1 MQDSE
6 LGKSKTPH
14 RLSVK
19 SKLKNRLSNGQCIQI
34 HWNHTAERLEMQN
47 NIDAKDK
54 HLGHILEVEQAFPVE
69 LENVNSS
76 PGISSSERSTLM
88 KEEPN
93 REEAVQ
99 QKNEYIKNYRLEET
113 EMYLD
118 RESKGEMGMDN
129 EVEISLVTCEN
140 KFFREA
146 KEHSDNFSQSGNIPG
161 EDDILDVGDKNN
173 VLLHGRNEPVLSEK
187 SKVMGTEI
195 RETIKKAD
203 SKSIDLNEHASTD
216 QTNKKTQKE
225 EASENMGQSS
235 FSSHSSQDIDLS
247 DITHSEEK
255 HRQFEQPQ
263 PLFSLSHYRL
273 LLNFQSF
280 TDENMNS
287 LQGVQDDK
295 STKDEDSQSKSIAEI
310 WRKKETEEN
319 KQLYENMEQETSMN
333 IYFSN
338 KGILLTSS
346 AEQDNGDTESIIK
359 GAQSLTDTSASTE
372 TYLSGYTI
380 DSLFRN
386 QKLKERRTE
395 DKECTNIKGK
405 NQSLSSEEKDL
416 VTDYSEKRELSV
428 VKSIESMSPDA
439 IKDDFP
445 RCRNDYDDMNESV
458 LAKESLDQFSQ
469 GDNNKNDISEHLTE
483 SDEGKQNGDED
494 AENKSNKPPSKEDSN
509 MLNQQG
515 LSIEATLQGEFE
527 NENEIEGL
535 AGHTLSYDFMNVKQ
549 NPQDLQMQTDE
560 KSSEEKYS
568 PTTDNDQHS
577 DSSLTAKVVYGHEPQ
592 EQETSYQS
600 SGTWSK
606 EMTLDLIYQKED
618 ENEPKSEEV
627 AASSYLALLDRDSSS
642 FMGLEPDEK
651 CINQVAYGT
660 QIHLKAEKLK
670 IPNQHKQI
678 DNIPNNGG
686 NKPDLE
692 EKIID
697 IMPKLSKV
705 TSEKKTVD
713 ILPIIDN
720 EKLFQKHSVAENIAS
735 ENPSLNLEMKSETLE
750 TDNNVEP
757 SKLSPYDIPHH
768 LEAVG
773 FAKDHIP
780 PLTKNSFNIHHLATD
795 PDDETFE
802 QDRITPLPKHL
813 KWGEEPGYVKDS
825 QGKDQKVIEN
835 YGETEH
841 SGRIENTGRQGV
853 VSNIFGK
860 TSWFFGELF
869 QNKPQENVIENESNG
884 NLIATQAKVER
895 QEADVVGS
903 DFEEGKS
910 EVQGTKASHYSHA
923 LKSIEQESQGKMHS
937 LIMEKSVTKDE
948 RHYNQKYDIQ
958 ETEFVSQETV
968 QNDTWITDTKL
979 DLKEDRFFTGFQE
992 TYIKLVAESKRILQ
1006 ANVCERHEL
1015 QLLAQEFE
1023 KLYYEIT
1030 NSSCEDVYSN
1040 KKQITIS
1047 LKDEHKLKIMHER
1060 CLKTKMNLRLELQ
1073 SLVLDIRNNCAI
1085 ERATSGII
1093 NKEQLPGNA
1102 PKESDSH
1109 NEPNNSQDSEANNIP
1124 LVDTEEKMLTSIKN
1138 YQDHPD
1144 VEEKLPGDLRMTH
1157 NSFIRNERE
1166 WLFQIILHLND
1177 FCALITSGLSVIMT
1191 ASKKVVAALPE
1202 NMTPDSDIHGFPWE
1216 IVICGA
1222 VLAIFVI
1229 LLLVCRSYQSIKS
1242 RLYVGKEKQLASKV
1256 VELVEDKCKVLE
1268 KFSRCKKEYEE
1279 LENSLKDASLLQGST
1294 ATSDIKKAYE
1304 ELNTSN
1310 SMLKNE
1316 IALLEKEVREEKS
1329 KRSEQDDL
1337 MTEIQRKVEFLE
1349 NEAKSIQSQVAEAK
1363 TTLKVYEISRERLKT
1378 SVQDA
1383 LEENNHL
1390 QESQKQLLQEAE
1402 GWGERFSE
1410 LNEQTK
1416 IFQCSKADMED
1427 ALKNKESQVKSLT
1440 ECLLKMKDWS
1450 SAIGEH
1456 DDAEDSHWGNY
1467 IKCER
1472 ENGEHLDDQEKR
1484 TIKKL
1489 IYAAKLNAC
1498 LKSMETE
1505 RNQMYSKLSDEN
1517 KAKEELAERIESLE
1531 KEHSTL
1537 QSENAHFEN
1546 EVQKL
1551 QQKLKVMSE
1560 LYQENEMNLHRKLTV
1575 EERERLQKEEKLSKA
1590 DEKII
1595 HASEELNTY
1604 RQQAKDLE
1612 EELERTVRS
1621 YQNQIMSHEKKAHDN
1636 WLTARAA
1643 ERHLNDLRKENLHNR
1658 QKLTEAEFKYDVLE
1672 KDPYALDVPV
1682 RPFGREH
1689 SPYGPSPMG
1698 RPSSE
1703 TRAFLSPPTLLE
1715 GPLRLSP
1722 VLPGGG
1728 GRGSRGPGNAYDI
1741 GNERGEVNSDRLPD
1755 SHRPP
1760 SDTGSLSPPW
1770 DRDHRINPSHTG
1782 QLYNEQPLPPRRP
1795 ERFYSNHPNSGR
1807 FSGPGELRSYNMQSF
1822 DKTDGQ
1828 PAENNSR
1835 MDLSGNGIKDHLN
1848 DSNAVHMTDHSL
1860 VPESDPLGPGI
1871 LPPSLPLLRPPLM
1884 PMDPRGAFLRRGPPF
1899 PPVPPSGAY
1908 GPCEYFPRDF
1918 AGLPRPLMPMRSPF
1932 PLRPFS
1938 QYPPS
1943 RAGFF
1948 HPLPP
1953 DNRNELPAE
1962 STPLSTASSTDH
1974 QESQE
1979 T

>member
-1 MQDSE
+1 MLKNCDIRFFLLLLSLLTNIRSAKVLSDQKKCGDPECETFMSRVRAIKDYKGPDCRYLNFKAGEEIMVYSKLSRKREDLWAGSKGTDFGYFPTDAVKIEKVFITKEVEVPTKETDFICLEGGEYVFENEDSTLNNRNEENQYLHLHAEEYKEPFPDIDEADSKPKDLHMFEPTSHNSEIGDSKTGQAKTTPQEDQNSHVLKPLPTQSSWTIPDFSGWFSSERKENEETAGKSSEIAREVRFRRRRIPVMDDSDSKKLNEEGDLETRSSGWLKSTFTGLLRFGSEKSGFGSLYEENDPEILDSSSTAETVEPDTTVVSETADEGEAKSNWFDLELSDVLPFGYSKENKVKEEPPGREEINQNEEAPPPSTPAEASLMHEDLRKQAVEAIISEEQNDKLIKQIVKPTLQKEQEKDYKKAAETDIRKANERTDLDATAPSFSTEFLDKIVKLYAEQDSE
-6 LGKSKTPH
+6 LRNQVMEHINVQTIMKESEKT
-14 RLSVK
+14 
-19 SKLKNRLSNGQCIQI
+19 NGQ
-34 HWNHTAERLEMQN
+34 
-47 NIDAKDK
+47 
-54 HLGHILEVEQAFPVE
+54 
-69 LENVNSS
+69 
-76 PGISSSERSTLM
+76 
-88 KEEPN
+88 
-93 REEAVQ
+93 
-99 QKNEYIKNYRLEET
+99 
-113 EMYLD
+113 
-118 RESKGEMGMDN
+118 
-129 EVEISLVTCEN
+129 
-140 KFFREA
+140 
-146 KEHSDNFSQSGNIPG
+146 
-161 EDDILDVGDKNN
+161 
-173 VLLHGRNEPVLSEK
+173 
-187 SKVMGTEI
+187 
-195 RETIKKAD
+195 
-203 SKSIDLNEHASTD
+203 
-216 QTNKKTQKE
+216 
-225 EASENMGQSS
+225 
-235 FSSHSSQDIDLS
+235 
-247 DITHSEEK
+247 
-255 HRQFEQPQ
+255 
-263 PLFSLSHYRL
+263 
-273 LLNFQSF
+273 
-280 TDENMNS
+280 
-287 LQGVQDDK
+287 
-295 STKDEDSQSKSIAEI
+295 
-310 WRKKETEEN
+310 
-319 KQLYENMEQETSMN
+319 
-333 IYFSN
+333 
-338 KGILLTSS
+338 
-346 AEQDNGDTESIIK
+346 
-359 GAQSLTDTSASTE
+359 
-372 TYLSGYTI
+372 
-380 DSLFRN
+380 
-386 QKLKERRTE
+386 
-395 DKECTNIKGK
+395 
-405 NQSLSSEEKDL
+405 
-416 VTDYSEKRELSV
+416 
-428 VKSIESMSPDA
+428 
-439 IKDDFP
+439 
-445 RCRNDYDDMNESV
+445 
-458 LAKESLDQFSQ
+458 
-469 GDNNKNDISEHLTE
+469 
-483 SDEGKQNGDED
+483 
-494 AENKSNKPPSKEDSN
+494 
-509 MLNQQG
+509 
-515 LSIEATLQGEFE
+515 
-527 NENEIEGL
+527 
-535 AGHTLSYDFMNVKQ
+535 
-549 NPQDLQMQTDE
+549 
-560 KSSEEKYS
+560 
-568 PTTDNDQHS
+568 
-577 DSSLTAKVVYGHEPQ
+577 
-592 EQETSYQS
+592 
-600 SGTWSK
+600 
-606 EMTLDLIYQKED
+606 
-618 ENEPKSEEV
+618 
-627 AASSYLALLDRDSSS
+627 
-642 FMGLEPDEK
+642 
-651 CINQVAYGT
+651 
-660 QIHLKAEKLK
+660 
-670 IPNQHKQI
+670 
-678 DNIPNNGG
+678 
-686 NKPDLE
+686 
-692 EKIID
+692 
-697 IMPKLSKV
+697 
-705 TSEKKTVD
+705 
-713 ILPIIDN
+713 
-720 EKLFQKHSVAENIAS
+720 
-735 ENPSLNLEMKSETLE
+735 
-750 TDNNVEP
+750 
-757 SKLSPYDIPHH
+757 
-768 LEAVG
+768 
-773 FAKDHIP
+773 
-780 PLTKNSFNIHHLATD
+780 
-795 PDDETFE
+795 
-802 QDRITPLPKHL
+802 
-813 KWGEEPGYVKDS
+813 
-825 QGKDQKVIEN
+825 
-835 YGETEH
+835 
-841 SGRIENTGRQGV
+841 
-853 VSNIFGK
+853 
-860 TSWFFGELF
+860 
-869 QNKPQENVIENESNG
+869 
-884 NLIATQAKVER
+884 
-895 QEADVVGS
+895 
-903 DFEEGKS
+903 
-910 EVQGTKASHYSHA
+910 
-923 LKSIEQESQGKMHS
+923 
-937 LIMEKSVTKDE
+937 
-948 RHYNQKYDIQ
+948 
-958 ETEFVSQETV
+958 
-968 QNDTWITDTKL
+968 
-979 DLKEDRFFTGFQE
+979 
-992 TYIKLVAESKRILQ
+992 
-1006 ANVCERHEL
+1006 
-1015 QLLAQEFE
+1015 
-1023 KLYYEIT
+1023 
-1030 NSSCEDVYSN
+1030 
-1040 KKQITIS
+1040 
-1047 LKDEHKLKIMHER
+1047 
-1060 CLKTKMNLRLELQ
+1060 
-1073 SLVLDIRNNCAI
+1073 
-1085 ERATSGII
+1085 SGII

-1216 IVICGA
+1216 IAICGA

-1456 DDAEDSHWGNY
+1456 DDAEDSHWGND

>member
-1 MQDSE
+1 MLKNCDIRFFLLLLSLLTNIRSAKVLSDQKKCGDPECETFMSRVRAIKDYKGPDCRYLNFKAGEEIMVYSKLSRKREDLWAGSKGTDFGYFPTDAVKIEKVFITKEVEVPTKETDFICLEGGEYVFENEDSTLNNRNEENQYLHLHAEEYKEPFPDIDEADSKPKDLHMFEPTSHNSEIGDSKTGQAETTPQEDQNSHVLKPLPTQSSWTIPDFSGWFSSERKENEETAGKSSEIAREVRFRRRQIPVMDDSDSKKLNEEGDLETRSSGWLKSTFTGLLRFGSEKSGFGSLYEENDPEILDSSSTAETVEPDTTVVSETADEGEAKSNWFDLELSDVLPFGYSKENKVKEEPPGREEINQNEEAPPPSTPAEASLMHEDLRKQAVEAIISEEQNDKLIKQIVKPTLQKEQEKDYKKAAETDIRKANERTDLDATAPSFSTEFLDKIVKLYAEQDSE
-6 LGKSKTPH
+6 LRNQVMEHINVQTIMKESEKT
-14 RLSVK
+14 
-19 SKLKNRLSNGQCIQI
+19 NGQ
-34 HWNHTAERLEMQN
+34 
-47 NIDAKDK
+47 
-54 HLGHILEVEQAFPVE
+54 
-69 LENVNSS
+69 
-76 PGISSSERSTLM
+76 
-88 KEEPN
+88 
-93 REEAVQ
+93 
-99 QKNEYIKNYRLEET
+99 
-113 EMYLD
+113 
-118 RESKGEMGMDN
+118 
-129 EVEISLVTCEN
+129 
-140 KFFREA
+140 
-146 KEHSDNFSQSGNIPG
+146 
-161 EDDILDVGDKNN
+161 
-173 VLLHGRNEPVLSEK
+173 
-187 SKVMGTEI
+187 
-195 RETIKKAD
+195 
-203 SKSIDLNEHASTD
+203 
-216 QTNKKTQKE
+216 
-225 EASENMGQSS
+225 
-235 FSSHSSQDIDLS
+235 
-247 DITHSEEK
+247 
-255 HRQFEQPQ
+255 
-263 PLFSLSHYRL
+263 
-273 LLNFQSF
+273 
-280 TDENMNS
+280 
-287 LQGVQDDK
+287 
-295 STKDEDSQSKSIAEI
+295 
-310 WRKKETEEN
+310 
-319 KQLYENMEQETSMN
+319 
-333 IYFSN
+333 
-338 KGILLTSS
+338 
-346 AEQDNGDTESIIK
+346 
-359 GAQSLTDTSASTE
+359 
-372 TYLSGYTI
+372 
-380 DSLFRN
+380 
-386 QKLKERRTE
+386 
-395 DKECTNIKGK
+395 
-405 NQSLSSEEKDL
+405 
-416 VTDYSEKRELSV
+416 
-428 VKSIESMSPDA
+428 
-439 IKDDFP
+439 
-445 RCRNDYDDMNESV
+445 
-458 LAKESLDQFSQ
+458 
-469 GDNNKNDISEHLTE
+469 
-483 SDEGKQNGDED
+483 
-494 AENKSNKPPSKEDSN
+494 
-509 MLNQQG
+509 
-515 LSIEATLQGEFE
+515 
-527 NENEIEGL
+527 
-535 AGHTLSYDFMNVKQ
+535 
-549 NPQDLQMQTDE
+549 
-560 KSSEEKYS
+560 
-568 PTTDNDQHS
+568 
-577 DSSLTAKVVYGHEPQ
+577 
-592 EQETSYQS
+592 
-600 SGTWSK
+600 
-606 EMTLDLIYQKED
+606 
-618 ENEPKSEEV
+618 
-627 AASSYLALLDRDSSS
+627 
-642 FMGLEPDEK
+642 
-651 CINQVAYGT
+651 
-660 QIHLKAEKLK
+660 
-670 IPNQHKQI
+670 
-678 DNIPNNGG
+678 
-686 NKPDLE
+686 
-692 EKIID
+692 
-697 IMPKLSKV
+697 
-705 TSEKKTVD
+705 
-713 ILPIIDN
+713 
-720 EKLFQKHSVAENIAS
+720 
-735 ENPSLNLEMKSETLE
+735 
-750 TDNNVEP
+750 
-757 SKLSPYDIPHH
+757 
-768 LEAVG
+768 
-773 FAKDHIP
+773 
-780 PLTKNSFNIHHLATD
+780 
-795 PDDETFE
+795 
-802 QDRITPLPKHL
+802 
-813 KWGEEPGYVKDS
+813 
-825 QGKDQKVIEN
+825 
-835 YGETEH
+835 
-841 SGRIENTGRQGV
+841 
-853 VSNIFGK
+853 
-860 TSWFFGELF
+860 
-869 QNKPQENVIENESNG
+869 
-884 NLIATQAKVER
+884 
-895 QEADVVGS
+895 
-903 DFEEGKS
+903 
-910 EVQGTKASHYSHA
+910 
-923 LKSIEQESQGKMHS
+923 
-937 LIMEKSVTKDE
+937 
-948 RHYNQKYDIQ
+948 
-958 ETEFVSQETV
+958 
-968 QNDTWITDTKL
+968 
-979 DLKEDRFFTGFQE
+979 
-992 TYIKLVAESKRILQ
+992 
-1006 ANVCERHEL
+1006 
-1015 QLLAQEFE
+1015 
-1023 KLYYEIT
+1023 
-1030 NSSCEDVYSN
+1030 
-1040 KKQITIS
+1040 
-1047 LKDEHKLKIMHER
+1047 
-1060 CLKTKMNLRLELQ
+1060 
-1073 SLVLDIRNNCAI
+1073 
-1085 ERATSGII
+1085 SGII